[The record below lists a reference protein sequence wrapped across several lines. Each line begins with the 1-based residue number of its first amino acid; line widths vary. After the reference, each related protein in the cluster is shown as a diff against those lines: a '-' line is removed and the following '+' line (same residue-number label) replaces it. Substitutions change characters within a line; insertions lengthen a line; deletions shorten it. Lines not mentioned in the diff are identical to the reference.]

1 VTLCKEN
8 VRKKEGPLMLRRT
21 LQIAALLMVAFPAA
35 DRPLLAH
42 HGTALWQPGEVAQKG
57 TVVDYVW
64 RNPHVLV
71 VWSLKDDSGKVV
83 QWTGELASP
92 ESLMADGGMTRDTL
106 KPGDEVIM
114 YVRPAKSGAPNSVI
128 DQIKRADGTMVLRWS
143 RQAGG
148 TEEERAARTKNRE
161 AAEAN
166 KSKN

>member
-1 VTLCKEN
+1 MSS
-8 VRKKEGPLMLRRT
+8 RAFIM
-21 LQIAALLMVAFPAA
+21 ALLLIGSCCVAN
-35 DRPLLAH
+35 RPVFAH
-42 HGTALWQPGEVAQKG
+42 HGTALWQAAEVAQKG
-57 TVVDYVW
+57 TVVQYVW

-71 VWSLKDDSGKVV
+71 IWSVKDDTGKDV

-106 KPGDEVIM
+106 KPGDEVVI

-148 TEEERAARTKNRE
+148 TEEERAARTRNRE
-161 AAEAN
+161 AAEAAA
-166 KSKN
+166 SKEKK

>member
-1 VTLCKEN
+1 
-8 VRKKEGPLMLRRT
+8 MLRRMPM
-21 LQIAALLMVAFPAA
+21 IAVLAGIALLPILTSPV
-35 DRPLLAH
+35 LAH
-42 HGTALWQPGEVAQKG
+42 HGNAAWSTNEVTLKG
-57 TVVDYVW
+57 TVVDYIW
-64 RNPHVLV
+64 RNPHVLL
-71 VWSLKDDSGKVV
+71 VWTTKDDSGKVV

-106 KPGDEVIM
+106 KPGDAVIM

-128 DQIKRADGTMVLRWS
+128 DQIKRADGTTVLRWS

-166 KSKN
+166 KAKN

>member
-1 VTLCKEN
+1 
-8 VRKKEGPLMLRRT
+8 MLRHSLKT
-21 LQIAALLMVAFPAA
+21 SALFAVSAFAMA
-35 DRPLLAH
+35 LPLLAH
-42 HGTALWQPGEVAQKG
+42 HGTALWQAGEVAQKG

-71 VWSLKDDSGKVV
+71 TWSVKDESGKVV

-92 ESLMADGGMTRDTL
+92 ESLMADGGMTKDTL
-106 KPGDEVIM
+106 KAGDEVIM
-114 YVRPAKSGAPNSVI
+114 YIRPAKSGAPNSVI

-161 AAEAN
+161 AAE
-166 KSKN
+166 SKAKN